1 MENLP
6 RPAPSSVRERATDWV
21 SWFGPGRL
29 AMSALAV
36 VLVCAGAYWLTR
48 APRPPTEA
56 ALPAATA
63 PLAAWVARETW
74 RLEVGD
80 AGFNGTLSAAA
91 ALHLL
96 FGSALALGLA
106 LDGVAWRD

>member
-1 MENLP
+1 MG
-6 RPAPSSVRERATDWV
+6 DHV
-21 SWFGPGRL
+21 SG
-29 AMSALAV
+29 
-36 VLVCAGAYWLTR
+36 VCAVFAPAVLGVGGRKEARGFDVPVRRVGAAR
-48 APRPPTEA
+48 GD
-56 ALPAATA
+56 A

>member
-1 MENLP
+1 MF
-6 RPAPSSVRERATDWV
+6 PSVAS
-21 SWFGPGRL
+21 
-29 AMSALAV
+29 
-36 VLVCAGAYWLTR
+36 
-48 APRPPTEA
+48 

>member
-1 MENLP
+1 M
-6 RPAPSSVRERATDWV
+6 PAPSTPPAFLSPEDGSVPPPSNKRRESVA
-21 SWFGPGRL
+21 S
-29 AMSALAV
+29 
-36 VLVCAGAYWLTR
+36 
-48 APRPPTEA
+48 